1 MIYARLK
8 GNINYFCTA
17 MYSISINEQIVYA
30 TSNEY
35 AAFAAYRSYCREFD
49 NKPKTIILSDD
60 GQRIHVKTAGQMLLE
75 DVDKVTTN
83 ELLKI
88 IMQQIDIDIKD
99 IKAIVK
105 DLDLPLS
112 ASRVGSWTLPPDNRR
127 YTQMHKDELALLLPH
142 LLKQNHKTAEVAN
155 LGFTADNLKQMRT
168 KLGLTQAAAADIVGV
183 SGGRQVRRWE
193 NAEQDMPSEKW
204 QIFLNYYQNNQ

>member
-112 ASRVGSWTLPPDNRR
+112 ASQWAVGHCHQTTVATLKCTKTSWHCCYPICSNKT
-127 YTQMHKDELALLLPH
+127 T
-142 LLKQNHKTAEVAN
+142 KQLRSPT
-155 LGFTADNLKQMRT
+155 
-168 KLGLTQAAAADIVGV
+168 
-183 SGGRQVRRWE
+183 
-193 NAEQDMPSEKW
+193 
-204 QIFLNYYQNNQ
+204 